1 MELAHVKGWNNFLDI
16 LDIKVQTPSLQEAK
30 RKPLLF

>member
-1 MELAHVKGWNNFLDI
+1 MLRVGIIFLDI